1 MKSLWVKLIGAFG
14 LVILVGIG
22 VVVLLA
28 SQATMGQFELYV
40 TQTGQQWANQLAP
53 ALSNYYAQAGSWD
66 GVEFLLQQ
74 PAAYG
79 VTSTSGSSNSD
90 GCMDGMSGGGMM
102 GDMGDMMDSNW
113 ETEGWCQDDQWMMD
127 MWTSAGNRLVLVDEN
142 RVILA
147 DTAGLLKGTRLQA
160 DDIARG
166 TSITMQGRLV
176 GTLIVTPFNSP
187 STPAGNFLSSVS
199 SSVLWAGI
207 AAGVVALILGSLLF
221 FQITRPLR
229 SLSAAALSIAKGDL
243 NQRAWIGDNDEIGQV
258 SRSFNQMADKLQS
271 YEVERQNLIA
281 DIAHELRTPLSVIQG
296 NLEAMLDNVLPSNAK
311 ELALLHQETILLN
324 RLISDLRTLS
334 LADTGQLNLQLRP
347 VILEELVDQ
356 VIERLQLRIN
366 EKGIGLKTTIPASL
380 PKLQAD
386 PERLSQILI
395 NLVDN
400 ALRYTPVGTQIVIEA
415 TATPQSISVSV
426 SDNGP
431 GIPDDELSKLFDR
444 FWRAEKSRNRATGG
458 TGLGLAIVRQL
469 SEAHG
474 GQAFAESPIH
484 HNPDGSGF
492 GTRFTLILPQ

>member
-28 SQATMGQFELYV
+28 SQATVGQFELYV
-40 TQTGQQWANQLAP
+40 TQTGQQWADQLTP
-53 ALSNYYAQAGSWD
+53 TLSEYFAQTGSWERVD
-66 GVEFLLQQ
+66 NILHQ
-74 PAAYG
+74 PVAYG
-79 VTSTSGSSNSD
+79 ASPSSGK
-90 GCMDGMSGGGMM
+90 SGGDNCMEMAAGESMM
-102 GDMGDMMDSNW
+102 GDMMGSYW

-142 RVILA
+142 RVIVA
-147 DTAGLLKGTRLQA
+147 DTAGALKGTRLQV

-166 TSITMQGRLV
+166 TPIMVQDRQV
-176 GTLIVTPFNSP
+176 GTLIITPFNSP

-207 AAGVVALILGSLLF
+207 AAGIVALILGSLLF

-229 SLSAAALSIAKGDL
+229 SLSTAALSIAKGDL
-243 NQRAWIGDNDEIGQV
+243 NQRAWIGNNDEVGQV
-258 SRSFNQMADKLQS
+258 ARSFNQMADKLQS
-271 YEVERQNLIA
+271 YEAERQNLIA

-296 NLEAMLDNVLPSNAK
+296 NLEAMLDNVLPSSAR

-347 VILEELVDQ
+347 VGLAELVNQ

-366 EKGIGLKTTIPASL
+366 EKGIDLRTTIPASL

-400 ALRYTPVGTQIVIEA
+400 ALRYTPGGTQIVIEA
-415 TATPQSISVSV
+415 TTTPDSISVSV

-469 SEAHG
+469 TEAQG
-474 GQAFAESPIH
+474 GQISVESPIY
-484 HNPDGSGF
+484 HNPDGSGY
-492 GTRFTLILPQ
+492 GTCFALKFPIY

>member
-53 ALSNYYAQAGSWD
+53 TLSEYFAQTGSWEGID
-66 GVEFLLQQ
+66 NILNQ
-74 PAAYG
+74 PVAYG
-79 VTSTSGSSNSD
+79 APPSSGR
-90 GCMDGMSGGGMM
+90 SGGDNCMGLMEGESMM
-102 GDMGDMMDSNW
+102 GDMMGSNW
-113 ETEGWCQDDQWMMD
+113 ETEGWCQEDQWMMD

-142 RVILA
+142 WVIVA
-147 DTAGLLKGTRLQA
+147 DTAGALKGTRLQA

-166 TSITMQGRLV
+166 TPLTVQGRQV
-176 GTLIVTPFNSP
+176 GTLIATPFNSP

-207 AAGVVALILGSLLF
+207 AAGIVALILGSLLF

-229 SLSAAALSIAKGDL
+229 SLSTAALSIAKGDL
-243 NQRAWIGDNDEIGQV
+243 NQRAWIGNNDEVGQV
-258 SRSFNQMADKLQS
+258 ARSFNQMADKLQS
-271 YEVERQNLIA
+271 YEAERQNLIA

-296 NLEAMLDNVLPSNAK
+296 NLEAMLDNVLPSSAR

-347 VILEELVDQ
+347 VGLAELVNQ

-366 EKGIGLKTTIPASL
+366 EKGIDLRTTIPANL
-380 PKLQAD
+380 PKVQAD

-395 NLVDN
+395 NLLDN
-400 ALRYTPVGTQIVIEA
+400 ALRYTPTGTQIVIEA
-415 TATPQSISVSV
+415 GTTPEYVSISIT
-426 SDNGP
+426 DNGL

-469 SEAHG
+469 TEAHG
-474 GQAFAESPIH
+474 GQAFVESPIH
-484 HNPDGSGF
+484 HNPDGSGY
-492 GTRFTLILPQ
+492 GTRFTLNLPVP